1 MSDREKA
8 TSASVPTIG
17 LWVPTAAIHVLFF
30 VVSVGLCILVLP
42 APLWLSIGLSLA
54 VAGALAPNTVPTWW
68 LLLLLGVSQLSRDPS
83 ATDTV
88 YYLLLAGLHLLH
100 VVGSFARVVPWSGR
114 MQIAGVVR
122 PLQRFVLVQAVVQPF
137 AFVALLLFGEIRGSI
152 PGLSIVAAVTL
163 ATVAAVLFRGRRAA
177 KTVS

>member
-1 MSDREKA
+1 MSETRVFV
-8 TSASVPTIG
+8 ASEPAIG
-17 LWVPTAAIHVLFF
+17 WWAPTAALHLLFLA
-30 VVSVGLCILVLP
+30 VAAGLCVLVLP

-54 VAGALAPNTVPTWW
+54 VAGTLAPNTVPTWW
-68 LLLLLGVSQLSRDPS
+68 LLLLLGVSQLSRVPS

-114 MQIAGVVR
+114 LQIAAVVR
-122 PLQRFVLVQAVVQPF
+122 PLQRFVLLQAVVQPF

-152 PGLSIVAAVTL
+152 PWLPIVAAVTL
-163 ATVAAVLFRGRRAA
+163 ASVAAVLFRGRRRANA
-177 KTVS
+177 NG